1 METKIPL
8 QLSLV
13 CRWLGKNKL
22 TGPIPDLSPMTRLET
37 MYAILVTKPSITAA
51 QMI

>member
-1 METKIPL
+1 METKISPATFV
-8 QLSLV
+8 V